1 MLVFGGEVLF
11 SFSFVM
17 TVGIV
22 VGTYSSIC
30 VESPYVLWWDKLG
43 VEKYFSRGKKRR

>member
-1 MLVFGGEVLF
+1 MITSMLTFFVVLAMLIFGGEVLF

-22 VGTYSSIC
+22 VGTYSSIF
-30 VESPYVLWWDKLG
+30 VASPYVLW
-43 VEKYFSRGKKRR
+43 